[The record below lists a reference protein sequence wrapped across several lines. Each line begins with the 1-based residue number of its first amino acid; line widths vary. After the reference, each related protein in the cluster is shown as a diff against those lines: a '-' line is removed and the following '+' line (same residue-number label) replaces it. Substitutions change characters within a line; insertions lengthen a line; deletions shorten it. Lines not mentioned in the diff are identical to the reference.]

1 MAKGSRRNGT
11 ASHALSKTVKDIIWI
26 LAEIVVIGGG
36 LLNFWTSS
44 YLDEPTKYFAITLLI
59 LAGIIYYM
67 AVKIMPRIKDLEEGE
82 R

>member
-1 MAKGSRRNGT
+1 MAKGSRRNGAEGHT
-11 ASHALSKTVKDIIWI
+11 LGKTIKDIIWI

-36 LLNFWTSS
+36 LLNFWTSP

-67 AVKIMPRIKDLEEGE
+67 AVKIMPRIKDLEEGK